1 MSPELAKEK
10 GYTFTTD
17 IWSAGCVLYELLT
30 LKRAF
35 KGYTQLQVIELHKN
49 VEDIVE
55 NVSVHFY
62 FKSLLKKYFN
72 ICIE

>member
-10 GYTFTTD
+10 GYTYTTD

-35 KGYTQLQVIELHKN
+35 KAYTQLQVIELHNN

-55 NVSVHFY
+55 NVSVQFY
-62 FKSLLKKYFN
+62 FKSLLKKYLN